1 MNTSFYS
8 EKELQEIGFASV
20 GENVLISRKTSIYAP
35 DKMNIGNN
43 VRIDDY
49 AVLSGKLTLGNHV
62 HIAVYVAL
70 FGGSNGIVIEDYA
83 GISSNCVVYSETDD
97 YSGEHMTNPTIP
109 QPYRSVNGGQV
120 ILKKH
125 VLIGTGS
132 SILPGVTIGE
142 GTAVGSMS
150 LVNKSLDP
158 WGIYVGSPCRKIKER
173 SRKLLEIEKE
183 MVKDTK
189 KNSQIC

>member
-8 EKELQEIGFASV
+8 EEELREIGFASV
-20 GENVLISRKTSIYAP
+20 GKNVSVSRKASIYTP
-35 DKMNIGNN
+35 EKMNIGNN

-49 AVLSGKLTLGNHV
+49 CVLSGKLTIGDHV

-70 FGGSNGIVIEDYA
+70 FGGSNGIVVEDYA

-97 YSGEHMTNPTIP
+97 YSGEHMTNPTVP
-109 QPYRSVNGGQV
+109 EPYRSVRGGQV
-120 ILKKH
+120 TLKKH

-150 LVNKSLDP
+150 LVNKSLEP
-158 WGIYVGSPCRKIKER
+158 WGIYVGSPCRKIKDR
-173 SRKLLEIEKE
+173 SKKLLEVEKA
-183 MVKDTK
+183 MIRDTK
-189 KNSQIC
+189 TAL

>member
-1 MNTSFYS
+1 MTNTSFYS
-8 EKELQEIGFASV
+8 DEELKQIGFASV
-20 GENVLISRKTSIYAP
+20 GNNVSISRKTSIYTP
-35 DKMNIGNN
+35 ERMNIGNN

-49 AVLSGKLTLGNHV
+49 AVLSGNITIGDHV

-70 FGGSNGIVIEDYA
+70 FGGYNGIVLEDYA

-109 QPYRSVNGGQV
+109 APYRSVRGGLV
-120 ILKKH
+120 TLKKH

-150 LVNKSLDP
+150 LVNRSLEP

-173 SRKLLEIEKE
+173 SRKLLEVEE
-183 MVKDTK
+183 AMVKNTK
-189 KNSQIC
+189 TDM

>member
-1 MNTSFYS
+1 METSFYS
-8 EKELQEIGFASV
+8 EEELREIGFASI
-20 GENVLISRKTSIYAP
+20 GNNVSISRKASIYTP
-35 DKMNIGNN
+35 ERMNIGNN
-43 VRIDDY
+43 VRIDDF
-49 AVLSGKLTLGNHV
+49 AVLSGKITIGNHV

-70 FGGSNGIVIEDYA
+70 FGGSNGIILEDYA

-97 YSGEHMTNPTIP
+97 YSGEFMTNPTIP
-109 QPYRSVNGGQV
+109 DPYRNVRGGQV
-120 ILKKH
+120 VLKKH

-150 LVNKSLDP
+150 LVNRTLEP

-173 SRKLLEIEKE
+173 SRRLLEVEEAMI
-183 MVKDTK
+183 KDTK
-189 KNSQIC
+189 TDL